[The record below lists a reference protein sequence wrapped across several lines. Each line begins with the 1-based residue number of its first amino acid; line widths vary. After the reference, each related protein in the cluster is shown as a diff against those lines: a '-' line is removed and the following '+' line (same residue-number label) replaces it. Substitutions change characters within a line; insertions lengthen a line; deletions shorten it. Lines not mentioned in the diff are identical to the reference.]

1 MYMEIFEERTRL
13 PLKPYAHGRMVGTRA
28 AAIPVRNQAE
38 EVLLANREVVV
49 DFTGIEATQSFVD
62 ELLGVLILRHGCD
75 ILQRIVLK
83 GCSDDV
89 RAIIEFVASDR
100 CDQFLKAKSH

>member
-1 MYMEIFEERTRL
+1 MKTLEHRTNFA
-13 PLKPYAHGRMVGTRA
+13 LKPYAQGRMVGTRSVA
-28 AAIPVRNQAE
+28 VPLRRQAE
-38 EVLLANREVVV
+38 EVLRGSGEVVV
-49 DFTGIEATQSFVD
+49 DFTGIEVTQSFVD
-62 ELLGVLILRHGCD
+62 ELLGVLILRYGCD

-100 CDQFLKAKSH
+100 CDQYLKAKSH

>member
-1 MYMEIFEERTRL
+1 MKTLEHRTSFS
-13 PLKPYAHGRMVGTRA
+13 LKPHAHGRMLGTRSA
-28 AAIPVRNQAE
+28 AAPVREQAE
-38 EVLLANREVVV
+38 EVLRGSGEVVV
-49 DFTGIEATQSFVD
+49 DFTGIEVTQSFVD
-62 ELLGVLILRHGCD
+62 ELLGVLILRYGCD

-100 CDQFLKAKSH
+100 CDQFLKTQAH